1 MNTLNAHA
9 DMDMDM
15 DMDMA
20 MDIEVD
26 DDEFGD
32 VEGRPLVGWFLM
44 AVALVAMAFLIGAG
58 PEASAHPVKAPAA
71 APAAVAAQVV
81 APRASA
87 DLAFGG

>member
-1 MNTLNAHA
+1 MNTFNAQA
-9 DMDMDM
+9 DMN
-15 DMDMA
+15 
-20 MDIEVD
+20 IEVD

-58 PEASAHPVKAPAA
+58 PEASAHPVQPSVSAQAP
-71 APAAVAAQVV
+71 VAAQAGTTR
-81 APRASA
+81 API

>member
-1 MNTLNAHA
+1 MNTFNVHA
-9 DMDMDM
+9 DMN
-15 DMDMA
+15 

-32 VEGRPLVGWFLM
+32 VEGRPLIGWFLM

-58 PEASAHPVKAPAA
+58 PEASAQPVQAPAA
-71 APAAVAAQVV
+71 AQAVVSAQV
-81 APRASA
+81 APAPASV